1 MNRIVSI
8 LMAVTALAIT
18 GCSNDGDTV
27 GGSGLLEADEAIIS
41 AETSGRVLS
50 VSFSEGTQVG
60 VADTLLVIDPSRL
73 ELELASAR
81 AGEKVAL
88 AQLETA
94 RVQLDKAVD
103 AEAFATGELDRFARL
118 LKSGTTTQKQ
128 FDQLEFELTQA
139 ALSKK
144 SAQAAITTVE
154 AELAKIKADINRISR
169 VLIDCYPL
177 APIGGVVTQKYI
189 EVGELLSAGKPIA
202 KISQLGSLWVKIYL
216 PAGDFANVKTGDRAT
231 IDTESG
237 GKTFEGEVV
246 WTSEEAEFT
255 PKNVQTEKSRA
266 NLVYAVK
273 VRVDNTDGSLKIGMP
288 VFVMLGE

>member
-1 MNRIVSI
+1 MTV
-8 LMAVTALAIT
+8 AVLVIT
-18 GCSNDGDTV
+18 GCSNEGGTV
-27 GGSGLLEADEAIIS
+27 GGSGLLEADETIVS

-50 VSFSEGTQVG
+50 VSFSEGTPVG
-60 VADTLLVIDPSRL
+60 IADTLLVIDPSRL

-81 AGEKVAL
+81 AGAKVVL

-94 RVQLDKAVD
+94 RVQLDKAVE
-103 AEAFATGELDRFARL
+103 AEAFATGERDRFARL

-128 FDQLEFELTQA
+128 FDQLDFEVTQA
-139 ALSKK
+139 TLSRK
-144 SAQAAITTVE
+144 SAQAAIATVE
-154 AELAKIKADINRISR
+154 AELVKIEADINRISR
-169 VLIDCYPL
+169 VVIDCYPL
-177 APIGGVVTQKYI
+177 APIDGVVTDKYV

-202 KISQLGSLWVKIYL
+202 KISQLSSLWVKVYL

-273 VRVDNTDGSLKIGMP
+273 VRVDNNDVSLKIGMP
-288 VFVMLGE
+288 VFVTLGE

>member
-1 MNRIVSI
+1 MNRIIFI
-8 LMAVTALAIT
+8 LMTVAALAIA
-18 GCSNDGDTV
+18 GCSDSGDTV

-50 VSFSEGTQVG
+50 MSFSEGTQVG

-103 AEAFATGELDRFARL
+103 AEAFATGERDRFARL

-128 FDQLEFELTQA
+128 LDQLEFELTQA
-139 ALSKK
+139 TLSRK
-144 SAQAAITTVE
+144 SARAAITTVE

-177 APIGGVVTQKYI
+177 APIDGVVTQKYV
-189 EVGELLSAGKPIA
+189 EVGELLSAGKPIV
-202 KISQLGSLWVKIYL
+202 KISRLSSLWVKVYL
-216 PAGDFANVKTGDRAT
+216 PAGDFANIKTGDRAT

-273 VRVDNTDGSLKIGMP
+273 VRVDNADGSLKIGMP
-288 VFVMLGE
+288 VFVTLGE